1 MATEDD
7 ARELALSL
15 PESIEKPSY
24 GMPGFRVKDRLF
36 ARIREE
42 RDVLVVWCA
51 DVVEKDFL
59 IRAEPEK
66 FFTTPHYDGHSIV
79 LVRLPAVDR
88 QELWELVTE
97 SWRLRGPKRLV
108 AAFDAE
114 ADRPKPRRRPGSL
127 PAAAPR
133 R

>member
-7 ARELALSL
+7 ARVLALHL
-15 PESIEKPSY
+15 PATIEKPSY

-42 RDVLVVWCA
+42 RDVLVVWCS
-51 DVVEKDFL
+51 DVEEKEFL

-66 FFTTPHYDGHSIV
+66 FFTTPHYDGHPMV

-88 QELWELVTE
+88 QELSELLTE
-97 SWRLRGPKRLV
+97 SWRLRAPERLV
-108 AAFDAE
+108 ASYE
-114 ADRPKPRRRPGSL
+114 AGVDG
-127 PAAAPR
+127 
-133 R
+133 